1 MFWIFLT
8 FTFTGLHF
16 YQCMAPC
23 FVPTAANWALCADH
37 RIGDSLIEVRQG
49 PEISDADEAGRKG
62 KSWQARLSVSP
73 SPRWMS
79 WIWWLMFFF
88 FDDFNDLGFSQ
99 PLWTQ
104 FGRDIIVILTASAR
118 SGISPAQV
126 EQWLSTYQSRGS
138 LETLETWEGHPEN
151 RQTMACVSWT
161 FRTCTEYVYALCIGT
176 RRSWQAWCFFGRFQG

>member
-1 MFWIFLT
+1 MHGTLFCPHC
-8 FTFTGLHF
+8 G
-16 YQCMAPC
+16 
-23 FVPTAANWALCADH
+23 ANWALCADH

-88 FDDFNDLGFSQ
+88 FNDLGFSQ

-118 SGISPAQV
+118 PGISPAQV
-126 EQWLSTYQSRGS
+126 EQWLSTYQSHGS

-176 RRSWQAWCFFGRFQG
+176 RRSWQAWCFLEDFRDRSSIY